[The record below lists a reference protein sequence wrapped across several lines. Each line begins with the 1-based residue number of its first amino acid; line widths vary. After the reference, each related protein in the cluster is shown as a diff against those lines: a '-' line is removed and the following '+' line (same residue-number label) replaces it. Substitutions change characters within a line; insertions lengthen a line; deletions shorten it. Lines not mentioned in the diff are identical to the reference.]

1 MSKELSNQFKSST
14 AAPETTRT
22 QTFYK
27 TSDFV
32 NT

>member
-14 AAPETTRT
+14 AAPETRT